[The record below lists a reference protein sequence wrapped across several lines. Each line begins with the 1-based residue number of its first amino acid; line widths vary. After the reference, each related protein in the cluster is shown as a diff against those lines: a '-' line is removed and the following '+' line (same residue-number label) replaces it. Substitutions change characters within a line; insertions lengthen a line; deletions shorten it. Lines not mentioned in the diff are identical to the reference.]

1 MRQIYHNIM
10 WCNEGHSN
18 LFHSLFIRAETGQ
31 LYGLS
36 CICTYLLLVENVCL
50 FFYLRGPFYGACPS
64 ECHPLLNPVDA
75 YPLVWVCSANLA
87 WLTLYQI
94 TVAAGSSC
102 CLHYD
107 IMLELE
113 IVYTAIL
120 NKNSLYFVQYF
131 MINSEQITPI
141 KVQII
146 KSSNKRN
153 SFYFF

>member
-1 MRQIYHNIM
+1 MLIP
-10 WCNEGHSN
+10 W
-18 LFHSLFIRAETGQ
+18 
-31 LYGLS
+31 YG
-36 CICTYLLLVENVCL
+36 CVQ
-50 FFYLRGPFYGACPS
+50 
-64 ECHPLLNPVDA
+64 
-75 YPLVWVCSANLA
+75 
-87 WLTLYQI
+87 LTLYQI

-153 SFYFF
+153 SFYFFKFSRQTILYGGGQNQNATKDGPISRKI